1 MELFIDLGLKE
12 IASII
17 QILGESTDLEDFI
30 ETVNVN
36 GNDIRIIKDDNSVI
50 INSLDGRNMSIS
62 IDYSEEETALYY
74 KKATFINHKVNI
86 IYYLDDG
93 SQIELSNNIPLER
106 GYKGFTNVQRHD
118 LMKGLKCKYISNDGK
133 EASFTLDLNKIC
145 LKDNNKVY
153 EFTDKG
159 IVCGNKVVSLDGN
172 DLLTVSGTEVPEI
185 KTLTSFDVEKEKEKI
200 ENIINTTEELHSFT
214 IDALKD
220 AERLLDRRERY
231 VKDLFDFYNR
241 GDLLA
246 VRNAID
252 TRDRIMDAVDNEII
266 KPNELES
273 VSNSLRS
280 KYLESNKKLLCNK
293 KILSNNK
300 RSV

>member
-17 QILGESTDLEDFI
+17 QTLGEATNLDDFI
-30 ETVNVN
+30 DNINTDKS
-36 GNDIRIIKDDNSVI
+36 DIRIIKDGNSII

-118 LMKGLKCKYISNDGK
+118 LMKGLKCKYISNDGQ
-133 EASFTLDLNKIC
+133 ESSFTLDLNKIC
-145 LKDNNKVY
+145 LKDTNKVY
-153 EFTDKG
+153 EFTDEG
-159 IVCGNKVVSLDGN
+159 ITCGNKVVSLDGN
-172 DLLTVSGTEVPEI
+172 DLLTVSGAEVPEI
-185 KTLTSFDVEKEKEKI
+185 KTLTSFDVEEEKEKI
-200 ENIINTTEELHSFT
+200 EKIIKTTEELHSFT
-214 IDALKD
+214 IEALKD

-231 VKDLFDFYNR
+231 VKELFDFYNK
-241 GDLLA
+241 GDFSA
-246 VRNAID
+246 VRKAID
-252 TRDRIMDAVDNEII
+252 VRNKIMDAVNYEII
-266 KPNELES
+266 KPNELEAI
-273 VSNSLRS
+273 NNKLRE
-280 KYLESNKKLLCNK
+280 KYLSKKKVLK
-293 KILSNNK
+293 Q
-300 RSV
+300 